1 MKWWKPTSYNFL
13 PVIHSLSLF
22 LSVSGYG
29 HSTPK
34 TDFGK
39 FFTMAYA
46 TIGIPLG
53 LVMFNS
59 IGERLNNF
67 ASIIINKL
75 RKVFKARK
83 SETTETDLIL
93 VAGSLTL
100 FVATCGAAVFSYY
113 EGEYVS
119 ASQPQS
125 KV

>member
-13 PVIHSLSLF
+13 PVIHSLSLSFF

-59 IGERLNNF
+59 IGERLNSF
-67 ASIIINKL
+67 ASIVINKL
-75 RKVFKARK
+75 RKVLKARQ
-83 SETTETDLIL
+83 SETTETDLII
-93 VAGSLTL
+93 VAGTLTL
-100 FVATCGAAVFSYY
+100 FVATSGAAVFSYY
-113 EGEYVS
+113 EG
-119 ASQPQS
+119 
-125 KV
+125 

>member
-1 MKWWKPTSYNFL
+1 MVEAHFVQFPASHPLTLF
-13 PVIHSLSLF
+13 LF

-59 IGERLNNF
+59 IGERLNSF
-67 ASIIINKL
+67 ASIVINKL
-75 RKVFKARK
+75 RRMLKARK
-83 SETTETDLIL
+83 PETTETDLIL
-93 VAGSLTL
+93 VAGTLTL
-100 FVATCGAAVFSYY
+100 IVATGGAAVFSHY
-113 EGEYVS
+113 EGE
-119 ASQPQS
+119 
-125 KV
+125 

>member
-1 MKWWKPTSYNFL
+1 MLIGLEQYWGLEPFENKVNVRLRSPL
-13 PVIHSLSLF
+13 RIHVKCQVMLR
-22 LSVSGYG
+22 LSVQLFTLLSASGYG

-67 ASIIINKL
+67 ASIVINKL
-75 RKVFKARK
+75 RKVQL
-83 SETTETDLIL
+83 SC
-93 VAGSLTL
+93 L
-100 FVATCGAAVFSYY
+100 FAC
-113 EGEYVS
+113 
-119 ASQPQS
+119 
-125 KV
+125 

>member
-1 MKWWKPTSYNFL
+1 
-13 PVIHSLSLF
+13 
-22 LSVSGYG
+22 
-29 HSTPK
+29 
-34 TDFGK
+34 
-39 FFTMAYA
+39 MAYA

-113 EGEYVS
+113 EG
-119 ASQPQS
+119 
-125 KV
+125 

>member
-1 MKWWKPTSYNFL
+1 MRDLFCIVNRAVFFL
-13 PVIHSLSLF
+13 VPGAGAVKFNDRSPVLYFTPSHPLCPFCLS
-22 LSVSGYG
+22 SGYG

-67 ASIIINKL
+67 ASIVINKL
-75 RKVFKARK
+75 RKV
-83 SETTETDLIL
+83 LNC
-93 VAGSLTL
+93 L
-100 FVATCGAAVFSYY
+100 FTR
-113 EGEYVS
+113 
-119 ASQPQS
+119 
-125 KV
+125 